1 MKAGKLWQNFN
12 FKANDLQKVIEE
24 IKLIHVNKF

>member
-1 MKAGKLWQNFN
+1 MKAGKLWQNY

-24 IKLIHVNKF
+24 IKLHVNKF